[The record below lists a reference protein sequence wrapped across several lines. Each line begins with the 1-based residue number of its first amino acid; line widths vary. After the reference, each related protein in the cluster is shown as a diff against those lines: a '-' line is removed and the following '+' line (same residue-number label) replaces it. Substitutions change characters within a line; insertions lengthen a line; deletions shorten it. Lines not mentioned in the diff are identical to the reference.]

1 MAVSNTVT
9 SFQQTIWSKSIL
21 RSLNKITSLRN
32 HCDFKYEKDSKNAKE
47 VRILSITRP
56 TIRTYVPGT
65 SLTRES
71 VVDGYQTLQ
80 LNQYRY
86 FNFEIEDIVKAQSVP
101 GLMEASTDEAA
112 KGLALEGDKYVASI
126 IEDGVENGVV
136 VNEATDPD
144 TTETIAQSASVISL
158 TTANAMASVEDGF
171 AALYGNDC
179 KVSDMFYFEVAPK
192 VFTIY
197 RQSLTELSTNNPEI
211 LKKGAVGK
219 INNAYV
225 CIENC
230 LPTGKTGTGSTDNV
244 YYNVIRTDKAIA
256 FAEQIE
262 KVEHYRP
269 EDAFTDAVK
278 GLYVFGA
285 KIVRPKEIYVMKT
298 AM

>member
-1 MAVSNTVT
+1 MAVANTVAQ
-9 SFQQTIWSKSIL
+9 FQQTIWSKSIL

-47 VRILSITRP
+47 VKILSITRP

-65 SLTRES
+65 ALTRES
-71 VVDGYQTLQ
+71 VADSYQLLQ

-112 KGLALEGDKYVASI
+112 KGLAEEGDKYVASI
-126 IEDGVENGVV
+126 IKADVEAGTPTV
-136 VNEATDPD
+136 
-144 TTETIAQSASVISL
+144 SMSSSVITL
-158 TTANAMASVEDGF
+158 TTSNAMSSVEDGF
-171 AALYGNDC
+171 ATLYGNDC
-179 KVSDMFYFEVAPK
+179 KVSDTFYLELAPK
-192 VFTIY
+192 VFTTY
-197 RQSLTELSTNNPEI
+197 RQQLTELSTNNPEI

-219 INNAYV
+219 INNAFV
-225 CIENC
+225 CIENL
-230 LPTGKTGTGSTDNV
+230 LPTGKTGSGSTDNV
-244 YYNVIRTDKAIA
+244 YYNILRTDKAIA
-256 FAEQIE
+256 FAEQID

>member
-1 MAVSNTVT
+1 MAVANTIT
-9 SFQQTIWSKSIL
+9 NFQQTIWSASIL
-21 RSLNKITSLRN
+21 RSLDKITSLRN
-32 HCDFKYEKDSKNAKE
+32 HCNFQYEKDSKNAKE
-47 VRILSITRP
+47 VKILSVNRP

-65 SLTRES
+65 ALTRES
-71 VVDGYQTLQ
+71 ASDSSQILA

-86 FNFEIEDIVKAQSVP
+86 FNFEVEDIVKAQSVP
-101 GLMEASTDEAA
+101 GLMEALTDEAG
-112 KGLALEGDKYVASI
+112 KGLALEGDKYVAQVVK
-126 IEDGVENGVV
+126 EDVEGAKTV
-136 VNEATDPD
+136 
-144 TTETIAQSASVISL
+144 SMSGSVITL
-158 TTANAMASVEDGF
+158 TATNAMSSVEEGF
-171 AALYGNDC
+171 AALYANDC
-179 KVSDMFYFEVAPK
+179 KVSDTFYLELAPK
-192 VFTIY
+192 VFTTY
-197 RQSLTELSTNNPEI
+197 RQQLTELSTNNPEI

-230 LPTGKTGTGSTDNV
+230 LPTGKKTGSDTADNV
-244 YYNVIRTDKAIA
+244 HYNILRTDKAIA

-285 KIVRPKEIYVMKT
+285 KIIRPKEIYVMKT